1 MRASLYQA
9 AALIP
14 GVEFIEDQATLDGR
28 TGTAIGRVE
37 TNANFRQDIIID
49 PDTGLFIGERTT
61 QLTAEDGIPADTI
74 TGWSAVTTTV
84 VPDAPAGGTQNGTFD
99 EMGCT
104 TTNGASVCPQ

>member
-1 MRASLYQA
+1 MS
-9 AALIP
+9 
-14 GVEFIEDQATLDGR
+14 G
-28 TGTAIGRVE
+28 
-37 TNANFRQDIIID
+37 
-49 PDTGLFIGERTT
+49 TT